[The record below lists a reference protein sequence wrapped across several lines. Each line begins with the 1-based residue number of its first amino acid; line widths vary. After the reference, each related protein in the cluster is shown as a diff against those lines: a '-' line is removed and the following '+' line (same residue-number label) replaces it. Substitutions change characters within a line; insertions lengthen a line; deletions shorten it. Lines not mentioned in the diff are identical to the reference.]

1 MSSMKFQARRA
12 TLDDLPTLKT
22 LWASMNFSV
31 SDLEK
36 QLTEFQVVTD
46 DTGQVIGGVGFQM
59 AAKHARVHSEAFGD
73 FGLADYARPALWQ
86 RIQTLAANHGL
97 TRLWTIENSPFW
109 SRNGFVPAKEDDF
122 ANMPTGWDRFASG
135 WLTLKLKDEEALA
148 SLDKEFAL
156 FVETEKQNSADVLSK
171 TRMLK
176 TIVITL
182 ITLVALAFGAAMVW
196 LLIKQKSGG
205 GLPPH

>member
-12 TLDDLPTLKT
+12 TLDDLPALKT

-46 DTGQVIGGVGFQM
+46 EAGQVIGGVGFQM
-59 AAKHARVHSEAFGD
+59 LGKHARVHSEAFGD

-86 RIQTLAANHGL
+86 RIQTLATNHGL
-97 TRLWTIENSPFW
+97 ARLWTLENSPFW
-109 SRNGFVPAKEDDF
+109 SRNGFVQAKEDDF
-122 ANMPTGWDRFASG
+122 TNMPTAWDRFANG

-156 FVETEKQNSADVLSK
+156 FVESEKQRSADVISK
-171 TRMLK
+171 AKTLK
-176 TIVITL
+176 TVFITF
-182 ITLVALAFGAAMVW
+182 ITLVALAFGAAMLW

-205 GLPPH
+205 LPPH

>member
-1 MSSMKFQARRA
+1 MSSTKFQARRA

-22 LWASMNFSV
+22 LWATMNFSV
-31 SDLEK
+31 ASLEK

-46 DTGQVIGGVGFQM
+46 ETGQVIGAVGFQM

-86 RIQTLAANHGL
+86 RIQTLATNHGL
-97 TRLWTIENSPFW
+97 ARLWTLENSPFW
-109 SRNGFVPAKEDDF
+109 ARNGFVQARDDDF
-122 ANMPTGWDRFASG
+122 TNMPTGWDRTANG

-156 FVETEKQNSADVLSK
+156 FVESEKQRSADVLSK
-171 TRMLK
+171 AKTLK
-176 TIVITL
+176 TVFIAL
-182 ITLVALAFGAAMVW
+182 ITLAALAFGAAMLW

-205 GLPPH
+205 GSLPH

>member
-1 MSSMKFQARRA
+1 MKFQARRA

-31 SDLEK
+31 GDLEK

-86 RIQTLAANHGL
+86 RIQTLATNHGL
-97 TRLWTIENSPFW
+97 ARLWTIENSPFW
-109 SRNGFVPAKEDDF
+109 SRNGFAHAKEEDF
-122 ANMPTGWDRFASG
+122 THMPTGWDRFAPG
-135 WLTLKLKDEEALA
+135 WLTLKLKDEEAIA

-156 FVETEKQNSADVLSK
+156 FVESEKQRSAEVLSK

-182 ITLVALAFGAAMVW
+182 ITLVALAFGAAMIWV
-196 LLIKQKSGG
+196 LIKQKSGG
-205 GLPPH
+205 VLPPP

>member
-1 MSSMKFQARRA
+1 MKFQARRA

-22 LWASMNFSV
+22 LWTSMSFSV
-31 SDLEK
+31 GDLEK

-46 DTGQVIGGVGFQM
+46 ETGQIIGGVGFQM
-59 AAKHARVHSEAFGD
+59 VAKHARVHSEAFGD

-86 RIQTLAANHGL
+86 RIQTLATNHGL
-97 TRLWTIENSPFW
+97 ARLWTLESSPFW
-109 SRNGFVPAKEDDF
+109 SRNGFVQAKEDDF
-122 ANMPTGWDRFASG
+122 TNMPTPWDRFAAG

-156 FVETEKQNSADVLSK
+156 FVETEKQRSADVLSK
-171 TRMLK
+171 AKMLK
-176 TIVITL
+176 TVFVTL
-182 ITLVALAFGAAMVW
+182 ITLVTLAFGAAMIW

-205 GLPPH
+205 ALPPP

>member
-1 MSSMKFQARRA
+1 MKFQARRA

-22 LWASMNFSV
+22 LWASMNFSL
-31 SDLEK
+31 SALEK

-59 AAKHARVHSEAFGD
+59 MAKHARIHSEAFGD

-86 RIQTLAANHGL
+86 RIQTLATNHGL
-97 TRLWTIENSPFW
+97 ARLWTIEKSPFW

-122 ANMPTGWDRFASG
+122 TNMPTQWDRFAPG
-135 WLTLKLKDEEALA
+135 WLSLKLKDEEALA

-156 FVETEKQNSADVLSK
+156 FVETEKQRSADVLSK
-171 TRMLK
+171 AKLLK
-176 TIVITL
+176 TFFIAI
-182 ITLVALAFGAAMVW
+182 IALVAIAFGAAMVW

-205 GLPPH
+205 LSPH

>member
-1 MSSMKFQARRA
+1 MKFQARRA

-31 SDLEK
+31 ANLEK

-46 DTGQVIGGVGFQM
+46 EAGQVIGGVGFQM
-59 AAKHARVHSEAFGD
+59 LGKHARVHSEAFGD

-86 RIQTLAANHGL
+86 RIQTLATNHGL
-97 TRLWTIENSPFW
+97 ARLWTIENSPFW
-109 SRNGFVPAKEDDF
+109 SRNGFAQAKEDDF
-122 ANMPTGWDRFASG
+122 TNMPTAWDRFANG

-156 FVETEKQNSADVLSK
+156 FVETEKQRSADVISK
-171 TRMLK
+171 AKTLK
-176 TIVITL
+176 TVFITF
-182 ITLVALAFGAAMVW
+182 ITLVALAFGAAMLW
-196 LLIKQKSGG
+196 LLMKQKGGG
-205 GLPPH
+205 GLTPP